1 MKVAISWLKDFVA
14 IEADTAELSRRLS
27 VAGLEVE
34 GVERVSPAFVGVV
47 IGKVLKVER
56 HPDAER
62 LNLCEVDAGSGEHF
76 KVVCGAPNVTAG
88 MIAPFARVGAR
99 LGGKAGGGTGANGG
113 GLETAA
119 PLEAA
124 VIRGVRSEGMLC
136 SERELGFSDDHA
148 GIMSLDRDAPL
159 GADLTSYLGIED
171 TVLDIAITPN
181 RGDCLSILGVA
192 REIAAL
198 FDLKLKLP
206 NLNPSRL
213 KAIASGGG
221 DGAGAKSPTVDAG
234 AKSPAVELI
243 AADLCPRYAA
253 LAMSGIRIGI
263 SPLWLRRRLALCGM
277 RPLNNVVDVTNYVML
292 ELGQPLHAFDF
303 ARLEGGKIVV
313 RRAGDDREFVTLDQ
327 NSRRLEASDLVI
339 ADQNKPL
346 AIAGIMGGLNS
357 EVSDATSAIVLES
370 AYFDPITIARTGRRL
385 ALRSEASYRFERG
398 VDRAG
403 QVAALVRAAGLIRK
417 FARGRESAP
426 VIDVEP
432 QAAARPEIE
441 LDLTRLSALLGAE
454 IHSAEVKRRLQSLGM
469 AVRAAAKKKFTVVP
483 PSFRPDLK
491 EFADLVE
498 EVARVNGLEDV
509 PAVIPPRPGGARSED
524 RRRDFIGTSRQLML
538 GCGLTEVKTLAFAAP
553 NDNRAFPGL
562 IAAPAV
568 IVTNPLSA
576 ELSELRQSLI
586 PGLIN
591 ALRFNLNRQ
600 ADAFH
605 AFEIAKVFHGG
616 DAGAVEGHRLAGIGY
631 GQLVFGGIGQ
641 PGINASFFTIKGILE
656 TYFEAIGI
664 ANQVEF
670 SAADASSVPYLH
682 PGKAA
687 AVTINGQQL
696 GHLGE
701 LHPREALRLGF
712 GNQCVLFELDFAY
725 LIAYRAPFTAVAAP
739 PRFPAVRRDVALVL
753 DQNVPAK
760 SALQTVSRIEAPLLE
775 SVELFDAYE
784 GGSVPAGKKSLALAC
799 RYRAKDRTL
808 TDEEVNR
815 AHAKVVELT
824 LASLG
829 AELRK

>member
-1 MKVAISWLKDFVA
+1 MKVALSWLKEFVP

-34 GVERVSPAFVGVV
+34 GVERVAPAFAGVV
-47 IGKVLKVER
+47 IGKVLKVQK

-62 LNLCEVDAGSGEHF
+62 LNLCEVDAGAGEHF
-76 KVVCGAPNVTAG
+76 SVVCGAPNVTAG
-88 MIAPFARVGAR
+88 MIAPFARVGAK
-99 LGGKAGGGTGANGG
+99 LGGKEGGTGANGTS
-113 GLETAA
+113 LESVP

-136 SERELGFSDDHA
+136 SERELGFSDDHT
-148 GIMSLDRDAPL
+148 GIMSLDSDAPL
-159 GADLTSYLGIED
+159 GTDLTSYLGIED

-206 NLNPSRL
+206 NLDASKLKPPSSDG
-213 KAIASGGG
+213 SGT
-221 DGAGAKSPTVDAG
+221 SP
-234 AKSPAVELI
+234 SVELL

-253 LAMSGIRIGI
+253 LAMNSIRIGI
-263 SPLWLRRRLALCGM
+263 SPLSIRRRLALCGM
-277 RPLNNVVDVTNYVML
+277 RPLNNVVDITNYVML

-303 ARLEGGKIVV
+303 TKLDGGKIIV

-327 NSRRLEASDLVI
+327 SSRRLESSDLVI

-357 EVSDATSAIVLES
+357 EVSESTNSILLES

-385 ALRSEASYRFERG
+385 GLRSEASYRFERS

-403 QVAALVRAAGLIRK
+403 QVAALVRAAELIRK
-417 FARGRESAP
+417 FARGRESAAL
-426 VIDVEP
+426 IDVQP
-432 QAAARPEIE
+432 QAPSRPEIE
-441 LDLTRLSALLGAE
+441 LSMPRLSALLGVE
-454 IHSAEVKRRLQSLGM
+454 IPAAEVKRRLQSLGM
-469 AVRAAAKKKFTVVP
+469 KVSAAGKNKLAVVA

-491 EFADLVE
+491 EFADLAE
-498 EVARVNGLEDV
+498 EVARVNGIEDV
-509 PAVIPPRPGGARSED
+509 PAVMPPRAAGATAKDHRRS
-524 RRRDFIGTSRQLML
+524 FIGLSRELML
-538 GCGLTEVKTLAFAAP
+538 GCGLTEIKTLAFASP
-553 NDNRAFPGL
+553 QDNRTFPGL

-568 IVTNPLSA
+568 VVTNPLSA

-586 PGLIN
+586 PGLIA
-591 ALRFNLNRQ
+591 ALQFNLNRQ
-600 ADAFH
+600 AEAFH
-605 AFEIAKVFHGG
+605 AFEIAKVFYGS
-616 DAGAVEGHRLAGIGY
+616 DSGAAEGYRIAGIGY
-631 GQLVFGGIGQ
+631 GQSVFAGIGH
-641 PGINASFFTIKGILE
+641 PGIDAGFFTIKGVLE
-656 TYFEAIGI
+656 TYFEAVGIGKL
-664 ANQVEF
+664 VEF
-670 SAADASSVPYLH
+670 ARAEAVLAPYLH

-687 AVTINGQQL
+687 SIMASGRTIGF
-696 GHLGE
+696 LGE
-701 LHPREALRLGF
+701 LHPREALRLGIA
-712 GNQCVLFELDFAY
+712 NQCALFELDFAY
-725 LIAYRAPFTAVAAP
+725 LIAYRPPLTAVAAP
-739 PRFPAVRRDVALVL
+739 PRFPAVRRDMALVL
-753 DQNVPAK
+753 DRGVLAK
-760 SALQTVSRIEAPLLE
+760 SALQTVTRIDAPLLE

-815 AHAKVVELT
+815 AHAKVVEQT

>member
-1 MKVAISWLKDFVA
+1 MKVAVSWLKDFVA
-14 IEADTAELSRRLS
+14 IEADTAQLSRRLS

-34 GVERVSPAFVGVV
+34 NVERITPAFVGVV
-47 IGKVLKVER
+47 VGKVLKVER

-62 LNLCEVDAGSGEHF
+62 LNLCQVDAGSGEHF
-76 KVVCGAPNVTAG
+76 SVVCGAPNVTAG

-99 LGGKAGGGTGANGG
+99 LGGGKSGAAGANGG
-113 GLETAA
+113 GLEAVP

-136 SERELGFSDDHA
+136 SERELGFSEDHT
-148 GIMSLDRDAPL
+148 GIMALDSDAPL
-159 GADLTSYLGIED
+159 GADLAAYLGIED

-206 NLNPSRL
+206 NLNASKL
-213 KAIASGGG
+213 KAGPRNAG
-221 DGAGAKSPTVDAG
+221 DGEAAASPT
-234 AKSPAVELI
+234 VELI
-243 AADLCPRYAA
+243 APDLCPRYAA
-253 LAMSGIRIGI
+253 LAMTGIRIGI

-303 ARLEGGKIVV
+303 AKLEGGKIVV
-313 RRAGDDREFVTLDQ
+313 RRAGEDREFVTLDQ
-327 NSRRLEASDLVI
+327 SSRRLEASDLVI
-339 ADQNKPL
+339 ADEHKPL

-357 EVSDATSAIVLES
+357 EVSDATGAIVLES
-370 AYFDPITIARTGRRL
+370 AYFDPITIARTARRL

-417 FARGRESAP
+417 LARGRESAP
-426 VIDVEP
+426 VIDLEP
-432 QAAARPEIE
+432 QAAPRHEIE
-441 LDLTRLSALLGAE
+441 LDLARLSALLGAE
-454 IHSAEVKRRLQSLGM
+454 FHAAEAKRRLQSLGM
-469 AVRAAAKKKFTVVP
+469 TVSAAGKRKFTVVP

-491 EFADLVE
+491 EFADLAE
-498 EVARVNGLEDV
+498 EIARLNGLEDV
-509 PAVIPPRPGGARSED
+509 PAVLPPRPAGAVTED
-524 RRRDFIGTSRQLML
+524 RRREFIRTSRELML
-538 GCGLTEVKTLAFAAP
+538 GCGLTEAKTLAFAAP
-553 NDNRAFPGL
+553 QDNRTFPGL
-562 IAAPAV
+562 VAAPAV
-568 IVTNPLSA
+568 VVTNPLSA

-586 PGLIN
+586 PGLLA

-605 AFEIAKVFHGG
+605 AFEIAKVFYGS
-616 DAGAVEGHRLAGIGY
+616 DSGAIEGQRLAALGY
-631 GQLVFGGIGQ
+631 GQLLFGGIGQ
-641 PGINASFFTIKGILE
+641 PGINAGFFTMKGILE
-656 TYFEAIGI
+656 TYFEALGI

-670 SAADASSVPYLH
+670 ARADPPAVPYLH

-687 AVTINGQQL
+687 AIKLGEQL
-696 GHLGE
+696 LGYLGE
-701 LHPREALRLGF
+701 LHPREALRLQLS
-712 GNQCVLFELDFAY
+712 NQCAFFELDFAY
-725 LIAYRAPFTAVAAP
+725 LITYRPPHTAAAAP

-753 DQNVPAK
+753 DRDVPAK
-760 SALQTVSRIEAPLLE
+760 SALKTIARIDAPLLE

-815 AHAKVVELT
+815 AHARVVDLT

>member
-1 MKVAISWLKDFVA
+1 MKVALSWLKEFVP
-14 IEADTAELSRRLS
+14 IESNVAELSRRLS

-34 GVERVSPAFVGVV
+34 KVERIAPAFVGVV
-47 IGKVLKVER
+47 VGKVLKVER

-62 LNLCEVDAGSGEHF
+62 LNLCEVEAGSGERFH
-76 KVVCGAPNVTAG
+76 VVCGAPNVTAG

-99 LGGKAGGGTGANGG
+99 LGGKADGAGGNGRN
-113 GLETAA
+113 LEAVA

-159 GADLTSYLGIED
+159 GTDLTTYLGIED

-206 NLNPSRL
+206 KLDPSKL
-213 KAIASGGG
+213 KPVASNGE
-221 DGAGAKSPTVDAG
+221 GAMSPT
-234 AKSPAVELI
+234 VELI

-253 LAMSGIRIGI
+253 LAMNGIRIGI
-263 SPLWLRRRLALCGM
+263 SPLWIRRRLALCGM

-303 ARLEGGKIVV
+303 AKLDGGKIVV

-327 NSRRLEASDLVI
+327 SSRKLEPSDLVI
-339 ADQNKPL
+339 ADQQKPL

-357 EVSDATSAIVLES
+357 EVSDSTSSILLES

-385 ALRSEASYRFERG
+385 GLRSEASYRFERG

-403 QVAALVRAAGLIRK
+403 QVAALVRAAELIK
-417 FARGRESAP
+417 KTAHGREGAP
-426 VIDVEP
+426 LIDVQPE
-432 QAAARPEIE
+432 AAQRSEIE
-441 LDLTRLSALLGAE
+441 LDLARLRALLGVE
-454 IHSAEVKRRLQSLGM
+454 LQPGEVKRRLQSLGM
-469 AVRAAAKKKFTVVP
+469 TVTGGKKKFVVVP
-483 PSFRPDLK
+483 PSFRPDVK
-491 EFADLVE
+491 EFADLAE
-498 EVARVNGLEDV
+498 EVARVNGLEEV
-509 PAVIPPRPGGARSED
+509 PSAMPPRPGGAPAQD
-524 RRRDFIGTSRQLML
+524 QRRNFIRLSRELML
-538 GCGLTEVKTLAFAAP
+538 GCGLTEVKTLAFASP
-553 NDNRAFPGL
+553 QDNRVFPGL
-562 IAAPAV
+562 IVAPAAV
-568 IVTNPLSA
+568 VTNPLSA

-586 PGLIN
+586 PGLIA

-605 AFEIAKVFHGG
+605 AFEIGKVFFGG
-616 DAGAVEGHRLAGIGY
+616 DSGVLEGYRLAGLGY
-631 GQLVFGGIGQ
+631 GQTVFGGIGQ
-641 PGINASFFTIKGILE
+641 PGINAGFFTMKGVLE
-656 TYFEAIGI
+656 TYFEALGFTK
-664 ANQVEF
+664 QVEF
-670 SAADASSVPYLH
+670 TRADAESVSYLH

-687 AVTINGQQL
+687 AINLEGQRL
-696 GHLGE
+696 GYVGE
-701 LHPREALRLGF
+701 LHPEEALRLEI
-712 GNQCVLFELDFAY
+712 GNDCVLFELDFAY
-725 LIAYRAPFTAVAAP
+725 LIAYRPRFAAVAAP
-739 PRFPAVRRDVALVL
+739 PRFPAVRRDMALVL
-753 DQNVPAK
+753 DHDVPAK
-760 SALQTVSRIEAPLLE
+760 SALDAVTRIEAPLLE

-784 GGSVPAGKKSLALAC
+784 GGSVPTGKKSLAIAC

-815 AHAKVVELT
+815 AHAKVVEQT
-824 LASLG
+824 LRSLG